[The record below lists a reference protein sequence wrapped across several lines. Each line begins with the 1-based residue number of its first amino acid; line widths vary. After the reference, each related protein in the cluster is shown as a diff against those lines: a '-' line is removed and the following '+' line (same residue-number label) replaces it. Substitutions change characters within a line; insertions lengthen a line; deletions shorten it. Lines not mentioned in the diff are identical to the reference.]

1 MTDSYKARLIDETV
15 KKYLKIFGAICIEG
29 PKWCG
34 KTWTSRHHCKS
45 EILLGSPEGNFQNRK
60 LAELS
65 PSIVLEGENPRL
77 IDEWQDVPPLWD
89 AVRYEVDKRAERGQY
104 ILTGSSTPRYKGIK
118 HSGAGR
124 IARLRMRPMSLFEA
138 GFSTGEISL
147 KDLCNGQITPKIT
160 GEVNLKSLA
169 EYIIRGGWP
178 GNQNTSIQE
187 AGIIPSEYV
196 KAVIEDDVHRVD
208 DTPKNRQKV
217 LLLLR
222 SLARNECTTVSVK
235 TLKND
240 IKEIDDEDV
249 DTRTIAAYLDVLERL
264 FLIENQNPFDTNI
277 RSSVRVKQSVKRH
290 FVDPSLACAILQLN
304 TERMIGDLNTFVFL
318 FESLVERDLRIY
330 AETFGGKLY
339 HYQNYQ
345 NQEIDAV
352 IELEDGNW
360 CAFEIKLG
368 ANQIE
373 AAAQNLISI
382 RNQIEKEKGSRP
394 PKVLCVISGLS
405 NAAYKREDGVFVIP
419 LTALRN

>member
-1 MTDSYKARLIDETV
+1 MTDSYKTRLIDETV
-15 KKYLKIFGAICIEG
+15 QKYLKIFGAICIEG

-65 PSIVLEGENPRL
+65 PSTVLEGENPRL

-89 AVRYEVDKRAERGQY
+89 AVRYEVDKRPDHGHF
-104 ILTGSSTPRYKGIK
+104 ILTGSSTPKFKGIK

-124 IARLRMRPMSLFEA
+124 IARLRMRPMSLFES
-138 GFSTGEISL
+138 GDSTGEISL
-147 KDLCNGQITPKIT
+147 KDICDGVIKQKIT
-160 GEVNLKSLA
+160 GEVSLKKIA

-178 GNQNTSIQE
+178 GNLDTDTKDS
-187 AGIIPSEYV
+187 GLIPAEYI
-196 KAVIEDDVHRVD
+196 KAVIEDDIHRID

-217 LLLLR
+217 LLLLK
-222 SLARNECTTVSVK
+222 SLARNECTTVSNN

-240 IKEIDDEDV
+240 IKDIDAEDI
-249 DTRTIAAYLDVLERL
+249 DLRTISSYLDAFERL

-304 TERMIGDLNTFVFL
+304 TERMIGDLNTFGFL

-330 AETFGGKLY
+330 AETFGGKIF
-339 HYQNYQ
+339 HYQNYR

-352 IELEDGNW
+352 IELDDGNW

-368 ANQIE
+368 ANQID
-373 AAAQNLISI
+373 AAAQNLIKI
-382 RNQIEKEKGSRP
+382 RNQIEKEEGSRP
-394 PKVLCVISGLS
+394 PKVLCVICGLS
-405 NAAYKREDGVFVIP
+405 NAAYQREDGVFVVP
-419 LTALRN
+419 LTSLKN